1 MERGCSCNPP
11 SPEALLLCVCMDWR
25 KLCSATRSCG
35 GGDVAA
41 EGGGA
46 LESGGE
52 LLAVAGRGE
61 LFRFLVWVMGHVAG
75 DLACTARTNWP
86 DQKCYAAGTGPEG
99 MRHEMETAA
108 GPGSK
113 FCN

>member
-1 MERGCSCNPP
+1 M
-11 SPEALLLCVCMDWR
+11 
-25 KLCSATRSCG
+25 
-35 GGDVAA
+35 AA

-61 LFRFLVWVMGHVAG
+61 LFRFLVWVKGHVAG
-75 DLACTARTNWP
+75 DLACTALTNWP

-99 MRHEMETAA
+99 MWHEMETAA